1 MPTAR
6 RKVRDRE
13 EAVELLEEHATGTQ
27 TLRAFCAA
35 RRIDARSLH
44 CWKLNLARP
53 GSRGSRGPALRLVEL
68 VAKPSR
74 ADRRYLL
81 HVGDVTIEVGDDF
94 EDEQVARL
102 VALARAC

>member
-1 MPTAR
+1 MLTGR

-13 EAVELLEEHATGTQ
+13 EAVRLLEEHATGTQ

-35 RRIDARSLH
+35 RHIDARSLH

-53 GSRGSRGPALRLVEL
+53 RSRGSHGPALRLVEL
-68 VAKPSR
+68 VAKPPPAAR
-74 ADRRYLL
+74 GYLL

-94 EDEQVARL
+94 DDGHVARL
-102 VALARAC
+102 IALARAC